1 MSGKRALS
9 NSILNRFCNEF
20 LLGVLIVTGIF
31 SSVYAEE
38 PPTKLIFTGDVM
50 LAREVQREI
59 TFKHGISPWSEMANY
74 FKDADWLMGNLEGSV
89 GVSTNCIVKGSSP
102 CFAIQPEFLKYLQDA
117 GFTAMGIEN
126 NHIADLGT
134 EGRTT
139 TRVAIN
145 KLGLATIDFE
155 HSPGYV
161 KINKH
166 IFAFIALSNVPGKD
180 DDKIEIPSNALRQKI
195 RLAKSLADWVIVN
208 VHWGVELADWP
219 QPKQQDLAK
228 WMIVQ
233 GADVIIGHHPHVTQ
247 SPECILG
254 KPVFFSLGNHIFDQK
269 YEETK
274 RGLIASCTVIANQL
288 HCSAVET
295 ITPMNSSFPELSKED
310 SNYQSPIE
318 NCSVPMSTPLIVG
331 GYTIRPRLAEKQYVD
346 GEIVLE
352 GSRQGAR
359 KWDVVAK
366 HLLAIEKGHLV
377 SGVDQKEYLFTLEQ
391 HHSSIDQEMGPRP
404 YVYDITSHGLVAKW
418 RGSALAWPLID
429 GKMIR
434 AGDLDYLCAL
444 HRKDSFIELDPNTK
458 ETRTEVYQWNG
469 FGFSGID
476 NPNLIAACERTFM

>member
-1 MSGKRALS
+1 MPGKIALNKS
-9 NSILNRFCNEF
+9 LFNCMCREIFLWAAIVIGILGR
-20 LLGVLIVTGIF
+20 
-31 SSVYAEE
+31 VYADESQ
-38 PPTKLIFTGDVM
+38 TKLIFTGDVM

-59 TFKHGISPWSEMANY
+59 SIKHGISPWSGLASY
-74 FKDADWLMGNLEGSV
+74 FKEADWLMGNLEGSV
-89 GVSTNCIVKGSSP
+89 GASTNCIVKGSSP
-102 CFAIQPEFLKYLQDA
+102 CFAIQPELLKYLQSA

-126 NHIADLGT
+126 NHIADLGA
-134 EGRTT
+134 EGRET
-139 TRVAIN
+139 TRVALN
-145 KLGLATIDFE
+145 KLGIATIDFL

-166 IFAFIALSNVPGKD
+166 IFAFIALSNVAGKD
-180 DDKIEIPSNALRQKI
+180 DERVEIPSNELRQKI

-228 WMIVQ
+228 WMIAQ
-233 GADVIIGHHPHVTQ
+233 GADVIIGHHPHVIQ

-254 KPVFFSLGNHIFDQK
+254 KPVFFSLGNHVFDQK

-274 RGLIASCTVIANQL
+274 RGLMAACTVIANQL

-295 ITPMNSSFPELSKED
+295 RTPMNSSYPELSKKD
-310 SNYQSPIE
+310 SNSQSPIE
-318 NCSVPMSTPLIVG
+318 TCSVPMSTPLTVG

-352 GSRQGAR
+352 GSKPDAR

-366 HLLAIEKGHLV
+366 HLLAIEKGHLA
-377 SGVDQKEYLFTLEQ
+377 SGTEQQEFLFTLEQ
-391 HHSSIDQEMGPRP
+391 HHSSIDQEMSPRP
-404 YVYDITSHGLVAKW
+404 YVYEVSPHGLVAKW

-429 GKMIR
+429 GKMIWSE
-434 AGDLDYLCAL
+434 GVDYLCAL
-444 HRKDSFIELDPNTK
+444 HRKDSFVELDPNTK
-458 ETRTEVYQWNG
+458 ETRIEVYQWNG

-476 NPNLIAACERTFM
+476 NPSLIAACERTFM